1 MVPRLAWRNLIPGI
15 IAIVVLVG
23 ATVVVLVNGG
33 IGRVPGDKISLHV
46 VTTSARGVMKGT
58 PVWVSGQQV
67 GTVDEISFRPAI
79 TDSSRVVLSLRVQ
92 EKATAQIR
100 RDSDIR
106 VQSGA
111 NIIGPMVVHIT
122 AGTPGAATVRDGDT
136 LRANTQ
142 SDLAASA
149 AQLGEAAKQV
159 DPIMADVRVI
169 LAQARDPRG
178 TLGAVRTQGA
188 PRGMAELRAEV
199 SALRAQLVPE
209 GGSPSR
215 AALMR
220 SVRRTMAEVD
230 SIRALLAS
238 ENASLGRFRRDSTL
252 GRTVA
257 SVRDRLDTLRS
268 RLDSAGGSLGRFQRD
283 SSVTWALADAR
294 REMALL
300 FEDIRKRPL
309 RYIAF

>member
-1 MVPRLAWRNLIPGI
+1 MVPRLEWRNLIPGI

-23 ATVVVLVNGG
+23 ATLVVLMNGG
-33 IGRVPGDKISLHV
+33 IGRVPGEKISLHV

-111 NIIGPMVVHIT
+111 NIIGPMVVYIT
-122 AGTPGAATVRDGDT
+122 AGTPGVATVRDGDT

-142 SDLAASA
+142 SDLAASVT
-149 AQLGEAAKQV
+149 QLGEATKQV

-178 TLGAVRTQGA
+178 TLGAVRTLGA
-188 PRGMAELRAEV
+188 PRGMADLRAQV

-268 RLDSAGGSLGRFQRD
+268 RLDSADGSLGRFQRD